1 MRSAQNIS
9 RKTSRGDLSA
19 DPEGIPVPFS
29 QELSAW
35 LAAPGT
41 KTLAHLEEVFGPRSF
56 AVAVLVLMFLP
67 ALPLPTGGISHL
79 FEFIAVIL
87 GVEMLLGR
95 QTMWLPARWRTRPLG
110 DRMLTSALPFMVRRI
125 QWFERISTPR
135 LASLITQ
142 RSTARLYGLGFVLL
156 AAFAA
161 AAPPFSGLDTLP
173 AMGAV
178 VLALSLLLADA
189 LLALIGIIIGTV
201 GVVVI
206 FTVGVAAY
214 EIVTRFFS

>member
-1 MRSAQNIS
+1 MS
-9 RKTSRGDLSA
+9 TE
-19 DPEGIPVPFS
+19 PEGTSVSFS
-29 QELSAW
+29 QELSSW
-35 LAAPGT
+35 LSSTGT
-41 KTLAHLEEVFGPRSF
+41 KTLAELEGIFGPRSF

-67 ALPLPTGGISHL
+67 ALPLPTGGISHF
-79 FEFIAVIL
+79 FELIVIIL
-87 GVEMLLGR
+87 GGEMLLGR
-95 QTMWLPARWRTRPLG
+95 QSMWVPARWRTRPLG
-110 DRMLTSALPFMVRRI
+110 ERMLTKALPFMVRRI
-125 QWFERISTPR
+125 TWLERISKPR
-135 LASLITQ
+135 LALFVTR

-178 VLALSLLLADA
+178 VLALSLLLTDA
-189 LLALIGIIIGTV
+189 LLALIGIVIGLL
-201 GVVVI
+201 GVVLI